1 MKTIMRCAASLV
13 LCLSV
18 TGTSLADIPRVAP
31 INTSPGGQT
40 YGHWAAEW
48 WQWALGVPGEKSP
61 LFDQTG
67 EFCAE
72 RQLGD
77 VWFLAGSFG
86 TDPVERSCTVPAG
99 TSLFFPIINSLYGAF
114 LNDPPETRTE
124 EFIRGITA
132 CPIPVTFMSVIVDG
146 FAVPRASHFFSSAS
160 DSPLFN
166 VQLPPGNLFGLT
178 EDIVPELVFSPSAQE
193 GYYLF
198 LKPLSP
204 GMHTILV
211 RAVGCFPGF
220 SQDIAY
226 NIHVAAD

>member
-1 MKTIMRCAASLV
+1 MNARSRCAVSIV
-13 LCLSV
+13 LYLSV
-18 TGTSLADIPRVAP
+18 AGASLADIPQVAP

-48 WQWALGVPGEKSP
+48 WQWALGIPAANNP
-61 LFDQTG
+61 LLDQTG

-77 VWFLAGSFG
+77 VWYLAGSFG
-86 TDPVERSCTVPAG
+86 PDPVERTCAVPAE

-132 CPIPVTFMSVIVDG
+132 CPVPVTFTSVIVDG
-146 FAVPRASHFFSSAS
+146 FVVPRTRQFFSSAA

-166 VQLPPGNLFGLT
+166 LQLAPGNVFGFDET
-178 EDIVPELVFSPSAQE
+178 TVPELVFSPSAQE

-204 GMHTILV
+204 GMHTILIH
-211 RAVGCFPGF
+211 AEGCFPGF

-226 NIHVAAD
+226 NIHVATD